1 MYSVVIYTLG
11 CKLNQLESE
20 ALADSFRKAGFSLV
34 PAGTAM
40 PGPGI
45 IIINTC
51 TVTSKADQ
59 KSRRLIRKALRDNPD
74 SCVLV
79 TGCYAQLNPDE
90 IALLETE
97 DTAGVSGRR
106 HGRRQGRRLFV
117 VGGGQSGTDKVEVTK
132 SALLELPEYLLHAM
146 VEAPNSELPGS
157 VQEEFFTT
165 EYCCPTDS
173 LEFHG
178 NRRKAPRQ
186 GALTDKCNRFRRTI
200 NSTAYRKCRLGL
212 SRGEPS
218 PSHSRMA
225 WLGGCTSRARRG
237 GKNGFRT
244 KTPRN
249 SVTSVV
255 NSYFSDI
262 SNILETWT
270 GQAKGEG
277 PFSFKP
283 EEFSF
288 HSRGYLKIQDGCDK
302 SCTYCRVCLARGSSV
317 SLPPQTALAELRSF
331 EERGCAELMITGINI
346 AQYNHSGLDIA
357 GLLKYLLENSAGIAL
372 RLSSLEPEGINE
384 EFASVAAH
392 PRIRPHFH
400 LSMQSGSDTVLRRM
414 GRAYHAQTV
423 EQGAALLRSVKD
435 NPFLAC
441 DIIAGFPGETE
452 TEFNQ
457 TFALCEKIGFAWIHV
472 FPYSKRP
479 GTAAFSL
486 KNPVCERDTMRRVEA
501 LTALALR
508 GRRDYAQDWLGHELS
523 AIVEKG
529 KPDSEGHRRVVAENY
544 LKLLV
549 NCSEAYSPGSSLRC
563 IPVSLCA
570 GADGEKP
577 DALAILA
584 D

>member
-1 MYSVVIYTLG
+1 MCSIAIYTLG

-34 PAGTAM
+34 LSETITSGTA
-40 PGPGI
+40 PPGI

-59 KSRRLIRKALRDNPD
+59 KSRRLIRKVLRDNPN

-79 TGCYAQLNPDE
+79 TGCYAQLNPAE
-90 IALLETE
+90 IALLEAE
-97 DTAGVSGRR
+97 DTAGVSD
-106 HGRRQGRRLFV
+106 RRQSRRQSRRLFV
-117 VGGGQSGTDKVEVTK
+117 VSGGQGSNDNAGSTK
-132 SALLELPEYLLHAM
+132 SALLELPDYLLKAM
-146 VEAPNSELPGS
+146 AGAPESEPVGSLLP
-157 VQEEFFTT
+157 Q
-165 EYCCPTDS
+165 
-173 LEFHG
+173 
-178 NRRKAPRQ
+178 
-186 GALTDKCNRFRRTI
+186 
-200 NSTAYRKCRLGL
+200 
-212 SRGEPS
+212 
-218 PSHSRMA
+218 
-225 WLGGCTSRARRG
+225 
-237 GKNGFRT
+237 
-244 KTPRN
+244 
-249 SVTSVV
+249 
-255 NSYFSDI
+255 
-262 SNILETWT
+262 ILETWIE
-270 GQAKGEG
+270 QAKGGG

-317 SLPPQTALAELRSF
+317 SLPPQAALAELRSF
-331 EERGCAELMITGINI
+331 EERGCAELMITGVNI
-346 AQYNHSGLDIA
+346 TQYNHSGLDIA

-372 RLSSLEPEGINE
+372 RLSSLEPEEINE

-423 EQGAALLRSVKD
+423 EQGAALLRSIKN

-457 TFALCEKIGFAWIHV
+457 TLALCEKIGFAWIHA

-486 KNPVCERDTMRRVEA
+486 KNPVCERDATRRVEA
-501 LTALALR
+501 LTALALQ
-508 GRRDYAQDWLGHELS
+508 GRRDYAQRWLGRALS
-523 AIVEKG
+523 AVMEKG
-529 KPDSEGHRRVVAENY
+529 SPDPEGRRRAVSENY

-549 NCSEAYSPGSSLRC
+549 NGADAYSPGSSLRC
-563 IPVSLCA
+563 TPVSLCA

-577 DALAILA
+577 DAVAILA
-584 D
+584 N

>member
-1 MYSVVIYTLG
+1 MYPIALYTLG

-20 ALADSFRKAGFSLV
+20 ALAGSFRKAGFPLIT
-34 PAGTAM
+34 PGTVM

-59 KSRRLIRKALRDNPD
+59 KSRRLIRKALRENPD

-79 TGCYAQLNPDE
+79 TGCYARLDPAE
-90 IALLETE
+90 ITLLEAE
-97 DTAGVSGRR
+97 NTAGVSGRP
-106 HGRRQGRRLFV
+106 QGRRLFV
-117 VGGGQSGTDKVEVTK
+117 VGGGQGGADSAGSAK
-132 SALLELPEYLLHAM
+132 SALLELPGYLPQA
-146 VEAPNSELPGS
+146 EDGSSLP
-157 VQEEFFTT
+157 
-165 EYCCPTDS
+165 
-173 LEFHG
+173 H
-178 NRRKAPRQ
+178 
-186 GALTDKCNRFRRTI
+186 
-200 NSTAYRKCRLGL
+200 
-212 SRGEPS
+212 
-218 PSHSRMA
+218 
-225 WLGGCTSRARRG
+225 
-237 GKNGFRT
+237 
-244 KTPRN
+244 
-249 SVTSVV
+249 
-255 NSYFSDI
+255 
-262 SNILETWT
+262 ILETWIERAQ
-270 GQAKGEG
+270 GGG

-317 SLPPQTALAELRSF
+317 SLPPQAALAELRSF
-331 EERGCAELMITGINI
+331 EERGCAELMITGVNI
-346 AQYNHSGLDIA
+346 TQYNHSGLDIA

-372 RLSSLEPEGINE
+372 RLSSLEPEEINE

-423 EQGAALLRSVKD
+423 EQGAALLRSIKN

-457 TFALCEKIGFAWIHV
+457 TLALCEKIGFAWIHA

-486 KNPVCERDTMRRVEA
+486 KNPVCERDATRRVEA
-501 LTALALR
+501 LTALALQ
-508 GRRDYAQDWLGHELS
+508 GRRDYAQRWLGRALS
-523 AIVEKG
+523 AVMEKG
-529 KPDSEGHRRVVAENY
+529 SPDPEGRRRAVSENY

-549 NCSEAYSPGSSLRC
+549 NGADAYSPGSSLRC
-563 IPVSLCA
+563 TPVSLCA

-577 DALAILA
+577 DAVAILA
-584 D
+584 N